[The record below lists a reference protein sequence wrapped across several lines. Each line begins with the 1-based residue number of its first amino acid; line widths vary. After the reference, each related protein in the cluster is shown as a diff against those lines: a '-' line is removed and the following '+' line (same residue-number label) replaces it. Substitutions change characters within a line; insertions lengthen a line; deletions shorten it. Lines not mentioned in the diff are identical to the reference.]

1 MSRLLAVSAAW
12 GVAAAADDHGH
23 YGRDDRDSSQ
33 GAARDDGDHSHLRT
47 L

>member
-12 GVAAAADDHGH
+12 GVAAADDHGR

-33 GAARDDGDHSHLRT
+33 GAARDDGDHSHPRT